1 VEGVSVTVVP
11 QEGIDMLEDIVD
23 VLVLTPTIPPTF
35 NNSFVVAMNGEV
47 SVTLISATEE
57 ADKTF
62 EANSFCPSDVSF
74 SAEHLPT
81 RYEPPSSPVAPDDDG
96 DAHSGAGI

>member
-11 QEGIDMLEDIVD
+11 QEGIDMLEDIAD
-23 VLVLTPTIPPTF
+23 MLVPTPTIPPTF
-35 NNSFVVAMNGEV
+35 NNSFVVAVNGEV

-96 DAHSGAGI
+96 DGHSGAGI